1 MHADLVKREGSS
13 MARYTGP
20 VCRLCR
26 RQGEKLYLKGDRCY
40 TQKCSFEK
48 RPHPPGP
55 RSTRRRKISDRGLQ
69 LREKQRARATYG
81 LLERQFVRY
90 YNEAVR
96 QPGVSGANLVRILE
110 SRLDNIVYRTGFAN
124 SRNQA
129 RQMVRHGLIALNGKK
144 ADIPSIMLREGD
156 AVAFT
161 ERGQRSELFA
171 ILKEGVASKTIPD
184 WLNLDVSAMSANV
197 GAPPLVARG
206 ETHNF
211 NENVIIEYYSR

>member
-1 MHADLVKREGSS
+1 
-13 MARYTGP
+13 MARYTGA

-26 RQGEKLYLKGDRCY
+26 RHGDKLYLKGDRCY
-40 TQKCSFEK
+40 TPKCSFER
-48 RPHPPGP
+48 RPNPPGP
-55 RSTRRRKISDRGLQ
+55 RPTRRRKISDRGLQ
-69 LREKQRARATYG
+69 LREKQRARASYG

-96 QPGVSGANLVRILE
+96 QPGVSGSNLVRILE
-110 SRLDNIVYRTGFAN
+110 SRLDNIVYRAGFAN

-129 RQMVRHGLIALNGKK
+129 RQIVRHGLITLNGRK
-144 ADIPSIMLREGD
+144 ADIPSMMLSEGD
-156 AVAFT
+156 AVGFT

-171 ILKEGVASKTIPD
+171 ISKDGIAAKTIPD
-184 WLNLDVSAMSANV
+184 WLNLEVSSMSVRV